1 MFNAKKK
8 YDLERRLRFVSKGGA
23 EMRRSFD
30 SLQSSAPFLLDELNC
45 CVLLVLICFWQ
56 WILEAYVS
64 EFAKKTGTKFTD
76 LPKKSAHISI
86 DSHNSPELSLFCPT
100 VII

>member
-1 MFNAKKK
+1 M
-8 YDLERRLRFVSKGGA
+8 G
-23 EMRRSFD
+23 RSFN

-45 CVLLVLICFWQ
+45 SVLLVLSCFWQ
-56 WILEAYVS
+56 LILEAYVS

-86 DSHNSPELSLFCPT
+86 DSQNSPELSLFFST
-100 VII
+100 VIV